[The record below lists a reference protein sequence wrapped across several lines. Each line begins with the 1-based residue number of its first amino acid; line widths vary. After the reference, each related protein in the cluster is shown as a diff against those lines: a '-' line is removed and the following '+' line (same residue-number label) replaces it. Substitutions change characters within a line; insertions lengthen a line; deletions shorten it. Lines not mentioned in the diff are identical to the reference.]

1 LQITWLCN
9 GHLANE
15 DNIEI
20 FFKFSDQI
28 IWLCNGDC
36 TWLCNGDFVKEDDIE
51 NLEFPFQITWLCNG
65 DFVKED
71 DRKKSRLEPRAGELN
86 KWTATLTILVRKLS
100 F

>member
-1 LQITWLCN
+1 
-9 GHLANE
+9 LANE

-28 IWLCNGDC
+28 I
-36 TWLCNGDFVKEDDIE
+36 WLCNGDFVKEDDIE